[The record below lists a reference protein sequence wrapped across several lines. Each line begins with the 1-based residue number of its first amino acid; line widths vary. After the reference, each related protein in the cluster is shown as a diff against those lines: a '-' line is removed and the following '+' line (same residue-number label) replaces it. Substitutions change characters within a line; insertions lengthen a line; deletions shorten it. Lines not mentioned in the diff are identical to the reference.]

1 MCMFLHAY
9 KINMQ
14 VQPNVL
20 LSWYFLASRVN
31 FLIHFGYWVRVLSV
45 QFLAPF
51 NYCSWGTSV
60 HGFNWLSLPTNFNPH
75 ELIYKHLF
83 YIYQTYP
90 DYTTNKMTS
99 PRTTKN
105 MATPEHWSPLIK
117 MILQYGT
124 NALGTA
130 LKLVL
135 CLQFSFFFFRF
146 FFITV
151 ILISKNIWYM

>member
-1 MCMFLHAY
+1 M
-9 KINMQ
+9 
-14 VQPNVL
+14 
-20 LSWYFLASRVN
+20 W
-31 FLIHFGYWVRVLSV
+31 VLSV

-51 NYCSWGTSV
+51 NYCSWGTNV
-60 HGFNWLSLPTNFNPH
+60 HGFNWLYLPTNFNPH
-75 ELIYKHLF
+75 KLIYKHLF
-83 YIYQTYP
+83 YIYQNYP
-90 DYTTNKMTS
+90 DYPTNKMTS

-146 FFITV
+146 FLKLSF
-151 ILISKNIWYM
+151 WYQKTFCLQTGTCKQYMNFFSTCTCQNRD